1 MSRASFPETFP
12 PRREKN
18 TVPLDLT
25 LCEADQRST
34 DFPGKQALLACWK
47 VQRTKKI
54 KQFLTKGELKHHF
67 TFHSMYM
74 HSLS

>member
-1 MSRASFPETFP
+1 MPHLLLDGQNLSINLNRCGMMSRASFPETFP

-34 DFPGKQALLACWK
+34 DFPGKQALLAC
-47 VQRTKKI
+47 
-54 KQFLTKGELKHHF
+54 
-67 TFHSMYM
+67 
-74 HSLS
+74 